1 MDEIME
7 KEQRNVCLV
16 EQNSLWL
23 IPYLFFRKQ
32 RSMFRFFHMSP
43 KVCFGPELLLA
54 AIASTLVNLPPNEID
69 QFHLLIE
76 I

>member
-43 KVCFGPELLLA
+43 
-54 AIASTLVNLPPNEID
+54 
-69 QFHLLIE
+69 
-76 I
+76 